1 MGADRETN
9 HDMAAHD
16 IAFLLADAAGEVEIG
31 IAPTQALIRGGR
43 RRRAR
48 RWAVA
53 AATAVVVVGSTGAL
67 AVTGLPGGDGDR
79 ATPAATQRVTES
91 PTPFQPHNRVTLASG
106 TDGGREWR
114 VTLDVWPAPID
125 VQDARATM
133 NAMAEYAQFPAGV
146 RTPVDLVGK
155 SAYFVHRSVG
165 EEATA
170 VQVMTL
176 HGLTGPGDSLT
187 GRRIYALADQLTPYG
202 RGPARLVIGQVAKT
216 ARQVTCTWKNGTKT
230 EVDRV
235 PATTGVRADA
245 PAVRTID
252 DSPYNWFVC
261 LAPQGTEY
269 ASAEVTR

>member
-1 MGADRETN
+1 MDADRETN

-16 IAFLLADAAGEVEIG
+16 IAFLLADAADEVEIG

-53 AATAVVVVGSTGAL
+53 AATALVVVGSTGAL

-79 ATPAATQRVTES
+79 ATPAATERVTEK
-91 PTPFQPHNRVTLASG
+91 PTPFQPDNRVTLASG
-106 TDGGREWR
+106 TDGGQEWR

-133 NAMAEYAQFPAGV
+133 NAMADYDEFPAGV
-146 RTPVDLVGK
+146 GKPADLVGK
-155 SAYFVHRSVG
+155 SAYFVHRSIG

-170 VQVMTL
+170 RPMMTL
-176 HGLTGPGDSLT
+176 HGLTGKGDDLS
-187 GRRIYALADQLTPYG
+187 GKEIYASAYRLGAYG
-202 RGPARLVIGQVAKT
+202 GQAERLVIGQVAKT
-216 ARQVTCTWKNGTKT
+216 ARQVTCTWKDGTKT
-230 EVDRV
+230 TISRV
-235 PATTGVRADA
+235 PATTGVHADA
-245 PAVRTID
+245 PTVRTID

-261 LAPQGTEY
+261 LAPRGTAF
-269 ASAEVTR
+269 ASVKVTG

>member
-16 IAFLLADAAGEVEIG
+16 IAFRLADAADEVEIG

-53 AATAVVVVGSTGAL
+53 AATALVVVGSTGAL
-67 AVTGLPGGDGDR
+67 AVTGVPGGDGDR
-79 ATPAATQRVTES
+79 ATPAATERVTEA

-125 VQDARATM
+125 VQDARASM
-133 NAMAEYAQFPAGV
+133 NAMAEYDQSPAGV
-146 RTPVDLVGK
+146 RTPADLIGK
-155 SAYFVHRSVG
+155 SAYFVHRASG

-170 VQVMTL
+170 RSVMVL
-176 HGLTGPGDSLT
+176 HGVTGKGDALS
-187 GRRIYALADQLTPYG
+187 GKKVNALAYQLGPYG
-202 RGPARLVIGQVAKT
+202 EKSDRLVIGQVAKT

-230 EVDRV
+230 EVSRA
-235 PATTGVRADA
+235 PAATGVRADA
-245 PAVRTID
+245 PTVRTVD
-252 DSPYNWFVC
+252 SSPYNWFVC
-261 LAPQGTEY
+261 VAPEGTEY

>member
-16 IAFLLADAAGEVEIG
+16 IAFLLAGAADGVEIG

-53 AATAVVVVGSTGAL
+53 AATALVVVGSTGAL

-79 ATPAATQRVTES
+79 ATPAVTERVTET

-106 TDGGREWR
+106 TDGGQEWR

-133 NAMAEYAQFPAGV
+133 NAMAEYDQFPAGV
-146 RTPVDLVGK
+146 GTAADLVGK
-155 SAYFVHRSVG
+155 SAYFVHRSIG

-170 VQVMTL
+170 RTVMAL
-176 HGLTGPGDSLT
+176 HGLTGKGDALS
-187 GRRIYALADQLTPYG
+187 GEKVYALAYRLGAYG
-202 RGPARLVIGQVAKT
+202 EKSERLVIGQVAKT

-230 EVDRV
+230 VIDRV

-245 PAVRTID
+245 PTVRTVD
-252 DSPYNWFVC
+252 SSPYNWFVC
-261 LAPQGTEY
+261 LAPRGTEY